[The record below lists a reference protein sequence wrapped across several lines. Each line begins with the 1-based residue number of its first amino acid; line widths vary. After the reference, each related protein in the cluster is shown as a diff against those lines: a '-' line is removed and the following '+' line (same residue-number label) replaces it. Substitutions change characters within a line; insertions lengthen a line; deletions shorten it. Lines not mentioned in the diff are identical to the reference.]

1 MKFIIFLSIILINIF
16 LYGQID
22 TLKLSYVNKAKEEVY
37 KSILFSKELQS
48 DEKCHIV
55 IVQPTSLNMGLNSQI
70 VFFNIKKE
78 KDSVSILNLRYSL
91 SKNYRVYFI
100 EDKFSITIQGYELV
114 SQLQRM

>member
-1 MKFIIFLSIILINIF
+1 
-16 LYGQID
+16 
-22 TLKLSYVNKAKEEVY
+22 
-37 KSILFSKELQS
+37 
-48 DEKCHIV
+48 
-55 IVQPTSLNMGLNSQI
+55 MGLNSQI

>member
-1 MKFIIFLSIILINIF
+1 MNNVI
-16 LYGQID
+16 
-22 TLKLSYVNKAKEEVY
+22 
-37 KSILFSKELQS
+37 
-48 DEKCHIV
+48 IV

-114 SQLQRM
+114 SQLQRI